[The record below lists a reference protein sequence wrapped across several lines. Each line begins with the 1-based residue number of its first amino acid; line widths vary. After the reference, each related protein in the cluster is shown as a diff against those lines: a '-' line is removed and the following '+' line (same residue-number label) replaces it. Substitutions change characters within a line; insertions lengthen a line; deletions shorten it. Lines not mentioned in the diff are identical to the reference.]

1 MKVFI
6 FCCVLSVY
14 NAEITQKV
22 YVNPVKFSKNF
33 LPKINVKNLLNC
45 GTAFLL

>member
-14 NAEITQKV
+14 NAEKTQKV
-22 YVNPVKFSKNF
+22 YVNPVKLKKKF
-33 LPKINVKNLLNC
+33 LPKIIVKNLLNC